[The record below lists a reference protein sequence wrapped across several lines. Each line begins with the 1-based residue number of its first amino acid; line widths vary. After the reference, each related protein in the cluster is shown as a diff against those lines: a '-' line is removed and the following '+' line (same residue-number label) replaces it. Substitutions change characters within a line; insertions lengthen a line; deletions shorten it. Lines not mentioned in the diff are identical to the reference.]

1 MLEEFLSLLGVKPI
15 KSELIMAAPFNN
27 NHTFDLRLTNP
38 IFEQKKGRNRQ
49 EYNIVPD
56 TIDQLKVDWSK
67 GIQTAKRSMLLC
79 NIPVEYLALFSH
91 ANSDAVVT
99 LKGKDILTS
108 QNIEFRPTYFEST
121 KSKEFRLVDLFTV
134 KMTSENRRN
143 TQFRVFSNNWHAMID
158 SLPWR
163 HNEVISLLCIY
174 NFIETQYY
182 SENEFKV
189 TLADLV
195 KECAKRTDKTKY
207 VSSLYS
213 ILVLQDTDMFIV
225 NSEKNIIIP
234 QKKLFEIKSTN
245 DSIRS
250 LETELKNIGNNNAKD
265 LLEILSQFEIE
276 FRTGALGDIEK
287 LHKHETGKLPPN
299 FTPKKGSKKPHYW
312 KERIYKGGHLFHT
325 LHPHLDISP
334 VIIRAWALLN
344 AFQPNLT
351 CGFKDIV
358 KGFDLETF
366 CAICGISYTYKFKP
380 QKLNEYLE
388 EISKYWGGIETKDN
402 NLFIKYG
409 YEKNIHNKMKE
420 EKIVTV
426 FDLQYGR
433 IKTDSTDEEYKC
445 NLIKDVSLEQLKQA
459 LLKHKLNE
467 DDATSLAEQIKMK
480 EFAQK
485 KSTGKEIE
493 IIPNNKYTESN
504 KDVNT
509 NQNENKIAEFELK
522 NREPSTYTEHK
533 KIVGGSAF
541 NKNQAS
547 NDAVKRVLLIK
558 IDALQNRSI
567 AGVSGCDIRKKLLQA
582 LENGISPSVISI
594 ELEKIEQRLSQE
606 YRRAI

>member
-1 MLEEFLSLLGVKPI
+1 
-15 KSELIMAAPFNN
+15 MAAPFNN

-56 TIDQLKVDWSK
+56 TIDQLKVEWSK

-99 LKGKDILTS
+99 LKGRDILTS
-108 QNIEFRPTYFEST
+108 QDIEFRPTYFEST
-121 KSKEFRLVDLFTV
+121 EAKKFSLVDLFTV

-163 HNEVISLLCIY
+163 HNEVMSLLCIY

-213 ILVLQDTDMFIV
+213 LLVLQDTNIFIV
-225 NSEKNIIIP
+225 NSEKDIIIP

-250 LETELKNIGNNNAKD
+250 LETELKNIDNNNAKN
-265 LLEILSQFEIE
+265 LLEILSQFEVE

-299 FTPKKGSKKPHYW
+299 FTPKKGSKKPNYW

-351 CGFKDIV
+351 CGFRDIV

-366 CAICGISYTYKFKP
+366 CAICGISHTYKFKP
-380 QKLNEYLE
+380 QKLNEYLG
-388 EISKYWGGIETKDN
+388 EISKYWGGIETKDD

-459 LLKHKLNE
+459 LLKHRLNE
-467 DDATSLAEQIKMK
+467 DDATSLADQIKLK
-480 EFAQK
+480 EYAK
-485 KSTGKEIE
+485 TKSTGKEI
-493 IIPNNKYTESN
+493 IPNNKATESY
-504 KDVNT
+504 KDEKMT
-509 NQNENKIAEFELK
+509 QNDTKIVEFEIK
-522 NREPSTYTEHK
+522 NREYKQPTSTEQKTRA
-533 KIVGGSAF
+533 GGSAY

-547 NDAVKRVLLIK
+547 NDAVKKVLLIK

-567 AGVSGCDIRKKLLQA
+567 AGVNGGEIRKELLRA
-582 LENGISPSVISI
+582 LEKGVSPAVISI
-594 ELEKIEQRLSQE
+594 ELEKIERRLSQE
-606 YRRAI
+606 YRIAV